1 MNLLPAWLPPDR
13 SALIWRDVCQL
24 RLENPRKIVQMLPAR
39 YLRYL
44 GHREMTNPTWFG
56 SPRQRSLGAL
66 LTCCLSAACGG
77 TAVRDDE
84 RAAAG
89 ARGNPVGSAGA
100 GGEAATGNAGADQ
113 GGAAGEAMVRSVSLA
128 RRRRSAR
135 PACPARRRSQRRRAQ
150 TKTWSCW
157 RCTLRGASSADQAT
171 YDRVVRDV
179 GAIRGQDERVAGI
192 QYFPHSDGKSV
203 GLTPDAATYAVMHA
217 GQYRAWDCLNQTYVV
232 TNTLFVDEKPPFE
245 SNVVLTL
252 KGIYDI
258 KTVVMQYGGLV
269 GVKAYGAGLGGDG
282 PTICVTRESDLWHY
296 VFDQAGGEC
305 PSGCTE
311 HTYYH
316 FTTTAAGAVASLG
329 EIPDTGDSPYT
340 SNEACH

>member
-1 MNLLPAWLPPDR
+1 MA
-13 SALIWRDVCQL
+13 
-24 RLENPRKIVQMLPAR
+24 
-39 YLRYL
+39 
-44 GHREMTNPTWFG
+44 NPTLFG
-56 SPRQRSLGAL
+56 LFGKRALGAL
-66 LTCCLSAACGG
+66 LTCCSLAACGG
-77 TAVRDDE
+77 TAVRDE

-89 ARGNPVGSAGA
+89 APGNAVGTAGA
-100 GGEAATGNAGADQ
+100 GGETATGDGGDGPLGVAGAAAPLCPPGLPSAAEIAATPRADQ
-113 GGAAGEAMVRSVSLA
+113 NLELLALHIAGGIV
-128 RRRRSAR
+128 
-135 PACPARRRSQRRRAQ
+135 
-150 TKTWSCW
+150 
-157 RCTLRGASSADQAT
+157 ADQAT

-192 QYFPHSDGKSV
+192 QYFPRSDGKSV
-203 GLTPDAATYAVMHA
+203 DLAPDAATYAAMRA

-232 TNTLFVDEKPPFE
+232 TNTLFADAKPPFE
-245 SNVVLTL
+245 ASVLLTL

-258 KTVVMQYGGLV
+258 ETVGMQYGALV

-296 VFDQAGGEC
+296 VFDQAGGDC